1 MANKDLT
8 DLLDDFN
15 DQDTDEMLSSILG
28 ADESDNKPVKP
39 KQKKSQSKRKDI
51 KIPKAFSDFDSLEDH
66 KVTVRDRD
74 TMAQERIAIEDLVQY
89 IEDKMTF

>member
-1 MANKDLT
+1 MATKDLT

-39 KQKKSQSKRKDI
+39 KQKKSQSKRKTAV
-51 KIPKAFSDFDSLEDH
+51 KPSRAGPSDAGCYFPES
-66 KVTVRDRD
+66 TV
-74 TMAQERIAIEDLVQY
+74 QS
-89 IEDKMTF
+89 